1 MPTPPLIVQA
11 ALWGLLAGSGLLI
24 GAVVAVSFSTRLSH
38 RGIAATMGFG
48 SGVLIAVLSVD
59 LMEQAFTRG
68 GPTAAIGGL
77 LLGAAAFS
85 GINWGL
91 ARYGAKH
98 RNRCGACVAQPS
110 EAEHKGSGLAIAL
123 GAVLDGVPESMAV
136 GLSLAGGGKVGLS
149 LVAGFLLA
157 NIPQGLSSASGMK
170 RAGRST
176 RYIVSLWTGIL
187 VTSGVAAA
195 GGYLALGA
203 AGPVLPAVTLA
214 FAAGAVLA
222 MLAEAMIPEAF
233 EDAQPFIGLITV
245 VGFLTAFLIVK
256 AHS

>member
-1 MPTPPLIVQA
+1 MPTPSPIVQA
-11 ALWGLLAGSGLLI
+11 GLWGLLAGSGLLI
-24 GAVVAVSFSTRLSH
+24 GAAVAVGFSARLSH
-38 RGIAATMGFG
+38 RVIAATMGFG
-48 SGVLIAVLSVD
+48 SGVLVAVLSVD
-59 LMEQAFTRG
+59 LMEHAFTRG
-68 GPTAAIGGL
+68 GPAAAIGGV

-110 EAEHKGSGLAIAL
+110 EAEHAGSGLAIAV
-123 GAVLDGVPESMAV
+123 GAVLDGVPEAMAI
-136 GLSLAGGGKVGLS
+136 GLSLVGGGKVGLG

-157 NIPQGLSSASGMK
+157 NIPQGLSSASGMI

-176 RYIVSLWTGIL
+176 RYIVSVWTGIAA
-187 VTSGVAAA
+187 TSGVAAGA
-195 GGYLALGA
+195 GYLLLGA

-233 EDAQPFIGLITV
+233 EDAQPFIGVITV

-256 AHS
+256 AQS